1 MASGAAD
8 GIGDRAAVDAN
19 AGAVQSRPEDANGVV
34 GAGREV
40 VKFIGA
46 LTSLEDA

>member
-8 GIGDRAAVDAN
+8 GVGDRAAVDAD
-19 AGAVQSRPEDANGVV
+19 AGAVQSRPEDADGVV
-34 GAGREV
+34 GAGGKV

-46 LTSLEDA
+46 LAALEDA